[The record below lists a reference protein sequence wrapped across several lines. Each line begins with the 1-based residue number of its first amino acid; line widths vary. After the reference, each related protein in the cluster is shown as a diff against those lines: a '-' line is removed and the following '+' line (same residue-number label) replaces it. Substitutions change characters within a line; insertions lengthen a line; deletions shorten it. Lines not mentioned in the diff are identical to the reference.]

1 LADTLLAQV
10 SRAEAG
16 ASAAAT
22 PAIVL
27 GSGIGTLGT
36 LRLLRRAGIPAYAL
50 PAAPMI
56 ESRSRWLRGVPGAE
70 GTLAC
75 AEALPALLERCALE
89 RAVLLPTSDAL
100 LRAVCA
106 LSPALAAR
114 FPSSTPALAV
124 ALQLTDKAQFASLLE
139 RLAIPAPRTLIAPD
153 AANVAGFAG
162 QKFEH
167 LFIKPTDSAGFMRRY
182 GVKACRVRDLSDA
195 RAQLQHLQREGV
207 PVIAQEYVPG
217 PASAHYLL
225 DGFASAGGQVQ
236 ALFARRR
243 LRMYPPDFGNSSY
256 MVSVPLA
263 EVDEAARSLRRILEA
278 IGYRGIFSAEF
289 KRDARDGQFKILE
302 INARVWIYVEF
313 AARCGVDVCTMAY
326 RDALGLPLQ
335 APPPYR
341 DGARLVA
348 PDTDIAA
355 AYHAWSK
362 GQLTLW
368 QWLRSW
374 IGAQQP
380 LFNWTDPR
388 PALSEWRVLSG
399 RIMRRLVRGPAGP

>member
-1 LADTLLAQV
+1 
-10 SRAEAG
+10 
-16 ASAAAT
+16 
-22 PAIVL
+22 
-27 GSGIGTLGT
+27 
-36 LRLLRRAGIPAYAL
+36 
-50 PAAPMI
+50 MI
-56 ESRSRWLRGVPGAE
+56 ESRSRWLRRLPGAK
-70 GTLAC
+70 GTLAA
-75 AEALPALLERCALE
+75 AEALPGLLQSCTLE

-106 LSPALAAR
+106 LPAPLAAR
-114 FPSSTPALAV
+114 FPSSTPTLAV
-124 ALQLTDKAQFASLLE
+124 ALQLTDKAQFARLLE

-153 AANVAGFAG
+153 AASLAQFAG
-162 QKFEH
+162 EKFEH
-167 LFIKPTDSAGFMRRY
+167 LFIKPTDSAGFMRRF
-182 GVKACRVRDLSDA
+182 GVKACHMRDLTDA
-195 RAQLQHLQREGV
+195 CVQLRHLQEHGV

-225 DGFASAGGQVQ
+225 DGFASAGGHVQ

-256 MVSVPLA
+256 MVSVPLE
-263 EVDEAARSLRRILEA
+263 EVEGAAQSVRRILEA

-326 RDALGLPLQ
+326 RDALGQPLPPQ
-335 APPPYR
+335 RPYR
-341 DGARLVA
+341 EGARLVS

-362 GQLTLW
+362 GQLSLLDW
-368 QWLRSW
+368 ARSW
-374 IGAQQP
+374 LGAQQP
-380 LFNWTDPR
+380 LFNWTDPV
-388 PALSEWRVLSG
+388 PAIVEWCTLLG
-399 RIMRRLVRGPAGP
+399 RIMRRLLRGRARA